1 MATNYYQSK
10 YKKEFTPRKPVKT
23 FRDLDIYQKTLECA
37 VIVMKDIVPV
47 LETFGKEDK
56 KTGKGCSGTAQGAGK
71 SRHGDKGT
79 RDDWTQD
86 GSTQRQSRHGDV
98 KYPFLDGITDCA
110 MSVPLFIGEAHSI
123 RFGNFALGIQLIEKA
138 MSGCNK
144 MIIYLEHIK
153 GMYGVKAD
161 PNGVLDELVARYA
174 ESRTK
179 TFHLEQSWKKWGTAP
194 REITPAK
201 IKL

>member
-1 MATNYYQSK
+1 MMNYAQSK
-10 YKKEFTPRKPVKT
+10 YASRAGGKFGSGTFTPRKPVKT
-23 FRDLDIYQKTLECA
+23 FRDLDIYQKAMECA
-37 VIVMKDIVPV
+37 VIVVKNIRPK
-47 LETFGKEDK
+47 LEKL
-56 KTGKGCSGTAQGAGK
+56 
-71 SRHGDKGT
+71 
-79 RDDWTQD
+79 
-86 GSTQRQSRHGDV
+86 
-98 KYPFLDGITDCA
+98 KYPFIDGITDCT

-123 RFGNFALGIQLIEKA
+123 RFGNFPLGLSLIEKA

-153 GMYGVKAD
+153 GMYGDKAD
-161 PNGVLDELVARYA
+161 ADGVLDEIVARYA
-174 ESRTK
+174 ETRTK